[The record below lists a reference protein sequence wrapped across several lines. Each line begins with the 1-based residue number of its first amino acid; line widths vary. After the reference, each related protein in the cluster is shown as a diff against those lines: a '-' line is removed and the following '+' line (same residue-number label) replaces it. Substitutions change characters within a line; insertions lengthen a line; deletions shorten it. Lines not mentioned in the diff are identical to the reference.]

1 MVYTFYFI
9 YNNVDDINDGV
20 FLSEKKYQIDDL
32 VNYFHNVKN
41 KKGDLVPII
50 GEDKLAVTAA
60 LAYLLEDTNF
70 MINAYSGTGKTVIMN
85 AVFELLEGTGIPYTV
100 LEQLSDTALWYDME
114 TLNRSRFIA
123 IPEAQKCPESIIEI
137 LKTWADDRPAERKR
151 TDVTIQ
157 DVRTQTLYPKFVFM
171 CKAVENTRGNLFLD
185 AELERR
191 YMITHTNPTV
201 KQTEDVLKQKLSSV
215 AKPDGDLQTMSD
227 DDIKGLKDHIV
238 NCIIQR
244 DDEASVRIRN
254 PCAPF
259 LFDVIPTLFPIAR
272 SKVSYFLKIIN
283 AVARF
288 FPDEIMRV
296 ERDGTEY
303 GLVTPRHN
311 WLATQIYIDT
321 FVTECLQM
329 PSHGIDVLHLIPDT
343 EMDSFGMVSSD
354 VAKLSMKEL
363 QQAARAAGL
372 PFAQKNLNPL
382 LTSLVM
388 LGFLEMDDN
397 DGKKRFFKSPLIREP
412 STKIKWP
419 ELLESTQT
427 LMKETWPEVAD
438 DYISEHC
445 TDVEVRNPFT
455 KEVVQLGTRSQ
466 KTPSISNSNTKYESD
481 PLDYGDWL
489 SE

>member
-1 MVYTFYFI
+1 M
-9 YNNVDDINDGV
+9 DGISDGDY
-20 FLSEKKYQIDDL
+20 LSKKYQIDDL

-114 TLNRSRFIA
+114 TLNRSRFVA

-201 KQTEDVLKQKLSSV
+201 KQTEDVLKQKLSSI

-227 DDIKGLKDHIV
+227 EDIKGLKDHIV

-244 DDEASVRIRN
+244 DDEGSVKLRN

-329 PSHGIDVLHLIPDT
+329 PSHGIDILHLIPDT

-419 ELLESTQT
+419 DLMESTRN
-427 LMKETWPEVAD
+427 LMNETWPE
-438 DYISEHC
+438 Y
-445 TDVEVRNPFT
+445 
-455 KEVVQLGTRSQ
+455 K
-466 KTPSISNSNTKYESD
+466 SD